1 MAELIIHIH
10 LISKI
15 KIRFYK
21 KRWTSSLVIGFVFV
35 TYIFIFLKY
44 HHELESLVSSWQKKF
59 PNRNC
64 ISADTALSSL
74 VQSWNNKPSN
84 WVGFDPCGSEWAGIS
99 CDDSRITDLL
109 DLRFIVP
116 FNSLLTFLFFFFQ
129 KMNEYEKS
137 AIFSFRKLAGLSLEG
152 QLSSAIQSLSELET
166 LYIFYFSF
174 ELMCPLLGWNSS
186 NPNMFKCF
194 STEYLLKKRF

>member
-84 WVGFDPCGSEWAGIS
+84 WVGSDPCGSNWAGID
-99 CDDSRITDLL
+99 CDDSRITELL
-109 DLRFIVP
+109 DLRSIQICF
-116 FNSLLTFLFFFFQ
+116 LLSIFVFVKKWMNIKRVLFFFLQETTWLEFGG
-129 KMNEYEKS
+129 S
-137 AIFSFRKLAGLSLEG
+137 AIFGNPVLIWTWNIVHFLLLIWINVSIIRLKF
-152 QLSSAIQSLSELET
+152 
-166 LYIFYFSF
+166 FY
-174 ELMCPLLGWNSS
+174 
-186 NPNMFKCF
+186 
-194 STEYLLKKRF
+194 